1 MKQRLLKLWSSNRF
15 RRIVYSL
22 VFGIFIVAIYYFIR
36 LLIPQELFLY
46 NEIVTIVFI
55 VISVLILFPARER
68 ILNRLLPRYEYTA
81 FFGFDY
87 HHLEFMARQFSV
99 ETLIHEIFPE
109 FMEWLDVRQARLAIL
124 EPHRRFYEIYIY
136 RNGRISGTQIQ
147 IEKTNALIRFLTY
160 HGRAIELFDESLPD
174 PIRRLLEEQHAN
186 SIHPFFY
193 RQWMP
198 GFLVLSEPP
207 RHEFA
212 ERALEFF
219 ANKAAVSI
227 QNHILTYRMIDSNL
241 YDRELVAA
249 QRVRKTLH
257 QTPIP
262 RLDGFELKRL
272 IEPDAHPAILEFFRV
287 PDGRWFL
294 VTLST
299 PRFTGAAGIILYS
312 ILGNLYSIIHRES
325 NITMHRLMSELRQEE
340 LPDSE
345 YRIDILIAELRE
357 NEAEVIVLVEGDRYS
372 LLESHQ
378 SGTNLISPGWRNFI
392 DLKSKTPYRLEYMR
406 QPILELIFRGDDSS
420 GRVNPGAKQKLPT
433 QNKTGTPEKNMKTGA
448 EADIQIADQ
457 IGAPGPLSD

>member
-325 NITMHRLMSELRQEE
+325 NITMHRLM
-340 LPDSE
+340 
-345 YRIDILIAELRE
+345 
-357 NEAEVIVLVEGDRYS
+357 
-372 LLESHQ
+372 
-378 SGTNLISPGWRNFI
+378 
-392 DLKSKTPYRLEYMR
+392 
-406 QPILELIFRGDDSS
+406 
-420 GRVNPGAKQKLPT
+420 
-433 QNKTGTPEKNMKTGA
+433 
-448 EADIQIADQ
+448 
-457 IGAPGPLSD
+457 